1 MPHKQPKKN
10 IMNLSQQIKQQRLLN
25 NLTQLD
31 VCKALNLNSV
41 VTVSNWENNRSK
53 PTLNQ
58 LLNLVDKLGFSF
70 DLRGIR
76 LS

>member
-1 MPHKQPKKN
+1 
-10 IMNLSQQIKQQRLLN
+10 MNLSQQIKKQRLLN
-25 NLTQLD
+25 DLTQLD

-41 VTVSNWENNRSK
+41 VTVSNWENNRNK

-58 LLNLVDKLGFSF
+58 LIQMCDKLGFHF

>member
-1 MPHKQPKKN
+1 
-10 IMNLSQQIKQQRLLN
+10 MNLSEQIKHQRLSN

-41 VTVSNWENNRSK
+41 VTVSNWENNRNK

-58 LLNLVDKLGFSF
+58 LIQMCDILGFNF